1 MKKMKRFLI
10 IPVKVSPTR
19 DYDKIIEALRKA
31 GENELAEH
39 IRGTIEWCSV
49 DPSNPYVEI
58 RCDEKSADSADVGT
72 E

>member
-1 MKKMKRFLI
+1 MKRMKRFLI
-10 IPVKVSPTR
+10 IPVMKSPTQ

-49 DPSNPYVEI
+49 DPANPYVELTLDNK
-58 RCDEKSADSADVGT
+58 RYRGQRWP
-72 E
+72 